1 MRHKIKEIS
10 LPDLN
15 NSFYSY
21 DDKVEYKLNKLL
33 IFVFGS
39 NLGGFHGASAA
50 KYAMLHH
57 HAVYGIGKGIQGGS
71 YAIPT
76 KNKKIRTLPLI
87 EIKKH
92 VDDFL
97 QYVDEHPQI
106 HFFVTAVGTGL
117 AGYKHSEI
125 APMFKGAKRC
135 WFPKSWEKYL
145 NEKEVKI
152 K

>member
-10 LPDLN
+10 LPDIN

-21 DDKVEYKLNKLL
+21 DDKIEYKLNKLL

-76 KNKKIRTLPLI
+76 KNKKIRTLPLT

-135 WFPKSWEKYL
+135 WFPKAWEKYI
-145 NEKEVKI
+145 NE
-152 K
+152 

>member
-10 LPDLN
+10 LPDIN
-15 NSFYSY
+15 NSFYLY

-39 NLGGFHGASAA
+39 NSSGFHGASAA

-76 KNKKIRTLPLI
+76 KNKKIRTLPLT

-135 WFPKSWEKYL
+135 WFPKAWEKYI
-145 NEKEVKI
+145 NE
-152 K
+152 